1 MPMYFAMLICA
12 IVSTLLILVWMMLFF
27 RFRKEYARMLDDI
40 DKDVFILKEIYFI
53 GLGGIEIYEQAKQEK
68 ITNNEKAIEKKKQLA
83 EVFGRDNAELYY
95 YILMAS
101 RISLILTI
109 APLGLLL
116 ICVVQSWYGLLGG
129 IALTALFV
137 YSVNSSI
144 NNAME
149 KKKESILSEF
159 PRMVS
164 KLTLLI
170 NAGMLVRRAWD
181 EVAES
186 DFENTLYAEMRFTSR
201 DIEEGMT
208 IEEAMHSF
216 AERCGIKEMR
226 KFASIYVQAVNRGPR
241 EAVNSMKIMSE
252 EAWEQK
258 KQISKQKGEIASQKL
273 LMPNMIMFCGIL
285 VVVVA
290 PILLNMFGSL

>member
-1 MPMYFAMLICA
+1 MYFAMLICA
-12 IVSTLLILVWMMLFF
+12 VISTLLILIWMILFF
-27 RFRKEYARMLDDI
+27 RFRKEYTGMLDDV
-40 DKDVFILKEIYFI
+40 DKNVFMLKEIYFI
-53 GLGGIEIYEQAKQEK
+53 GLGSIEIYEQIRQEK

-83 EVFGRDNAELYY
+83 EVFGRDSSDLYY
-95 YILMAS
+95 YILTAS
-101 RISLILTI
+101 KISLILTI
-109 APLGLLL
+109 APIGLLL
-116 ICVVQSWYGLLGG
+116 MCVLESWYGLFGG
-129 IALTALFV
+129 LALTALFV

-144 NNAME
+144 NDAME

-181 EVAES
+181 EVAKS
-186 DFENTLYAEMRFTSR
+186 NFENTLYAEMRFTSQ

-208 IEEAMHSF
+208 IEDAMHSF

-226 KFASIYVQAVNRGPR
+226 KFASIYVQAVNRGPQ

-273 LMPNMIMFCGIL
+273 LLPNMIMFCGIL
-285 VVVVA
+285 VVIVA
-290 PILLNMFGSL
+290 PILLNMFGSMEI

>member
-1 MPMYFAMLICA
+1 MYFAMLICA